1 MSQDSSSTSRR
12 DRKIRVGVV
21 VSNRMQKTIVV
32 RVDRLAR
39 HPRFPKVVKRS
50 ATFKVHDETNSA
62 KIGDR
67 VKVMET
73 RPISKDKHWR
83 LVEIVRH
90 ASTAPAVP
98 GTEEIQ
104 QPTISKTTAA
114 AVTQS
119 EVVG

>member
-1 MSQDSSSTSRR
+1 MSQDPASTSRN
-12 DRKIRVGVV
+12 DRKVRVGVV
-21 VSNRMQKTIVV
+21 VSNRMRKTIVV

-39 HPRFPKVVKRS
+39 HPRFPRVVKRS
-50 ATFKVHDETNSA
+50 TTFKVHDETNSA
-62 KIGDR
+62 RIGDR

-104 QPTISKTTAA
+104 QPTTSKTTAA
-114 AVTQS
+114 AVTQGV
-119 EVVG
+119 EP